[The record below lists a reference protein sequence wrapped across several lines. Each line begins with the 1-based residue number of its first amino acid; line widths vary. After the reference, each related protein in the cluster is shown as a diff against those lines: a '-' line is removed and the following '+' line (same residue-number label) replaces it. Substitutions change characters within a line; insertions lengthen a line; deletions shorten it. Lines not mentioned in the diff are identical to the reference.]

1 MKSSEEA
8 IKRYNTL
15 QEIVDQLEKVGYNTT
30 DGNHPIEM
38 NAAFIAL
45 KRKAEDENEILLI
58 LKTLNE
64 ESLLVVPEENTL
76 DSAFMF
82 ISEKDDECG
91 MSWSDNTDELSKALV
106 EYANKFL
113 I

>member
-1 MKSSEEA
+1 MKESEEA
-8 IKRYNTL
+8 ISKYKTL
-15 QEIVDQLEKVGYNTT
+15 QQIVDQLEKVGYNTT

-38 NAAFIAL
+38 NVAFIAL
-45 KRKAEDENEILLI
+45 KRKAKDENEVLNI

-64 ESLLVVPEENTL
+64 ESLLFKPEENNTEA
-76 DSAFMF
+76 AFNF
-82 ISEKDDECG
+82 IEEKDRSG
-91 MSWSDNTDELSKALV
+91 MDWSDNTKELSKALV